1 MMSHFR
7 GGGGGSK
14 MTPKNRIIEGKNRIK
29 GERGVKNDS
38 KKSDIIYDRFVNNYF
53 YIYLFTIFDIFW
65 VQKTPIQHWW
75 NMNVAYVVI
84 TVYYAK
90 RLENHEIY
98 QQKATDTILNLWIAY
113 LSCSADLTST
123 QSNDSIQTKTFSTFL
138 FTKDHFSLDK
148 K

>member
-1 MMSHFR
+1 
-7 GGGGGSK
+7 
-14 MTPKNRIIEGKNRIK
+14 
-29 GERGVKNDS
+29 
-38 KKSDIIYDRFVNNYF
+38 
-53 YIYLFTIFDIFW
+53 
-65 VQKTPIQHWW
+65 
-75 NMNVAYVVI
+75 MNVAYVVI

>member
-1 MMSHFR
+1 MIPQINWLHETNELHQFHASQ
-7 GGGGGSK
+7 
-14 MTPKNRIIEGKNRIK
+14 
-29 GERGVKNDS
+29 
-38 KKSDIIYDRFVNNYF
+38 KKCSSDCILTVNCS
-53 YIYLFTIFDIFW
+53 
-65 VQKTPIQHWW
+65 VQKSGHNWKTPIQHWW

-148 K
+148 KECSLIEKWC